1 MIKGGRSQVLLC
13 LRTYVSR
20 LGRLS
25 ETGLMPLVMA
35 SGAASL
41 KMEVFGRQEIRP
53 AEPASP
59 AHRLVAKL
67 LLHLFHLLAA
77 TPGNDALPTKS
88 PSSMIWLIIDLEF
101 HKLNPR
107 FGKTIKYSLCPVCEN
122 TLQSCARKLN
132 E

>member
-41 KMEVFGRQEIRP
+41 KMELFGRQEIRP
-53 AEPASP
+53 ASP
-59 AHRLVAKL
+59 ANRLVAKL
-67 LLHLFHLLAA
+67 LLHPFHLLAA

-101 HKLNPR
+101 HKLNPG
-107 FGKTIKYSLCPVCEN
+107 FGKNDQVQPMPRV
-122 TLQSCARKLN
+122 
-132 E
+132 